1 MLAQEGAVF
10 GPLGGCGILLVLR
23 LGPLQ
28 LGKAHRRGGVAQ
40 EDGQRDGSRER
51 DAGRKPEAPTPGP
64 RMGGSDAHV
73 AHDVA
78 AENHHQSGANRVRGV
93 PPRHLRGQ
101 LGGGHPVGQQPRA
114 GREARPL
121 QHAVDHPHDAHEEY
135 HRVGELRAVV
145 FARKPVGDIF
155 AESEGEVREG
165 AERQTDGHVPAGV
178 HAVGQHAVDEAR
190 EAIDHS
196 VERQEDAQTRLG
208 DAEVGLQ
215 TGHRKREVLAHE
227 VEERVAHHRGDD
239 GARLPV
245 LEALFLFGC
254 HFGMKVFRFQ

>member
-1 MLAQEGAVF
+1 
-10 GPLGGCGILLVLR
+10 
-23 LGPLQ
+23 
-28 LGKAHRRGGVAQ
+28 
-40 EDGQRDGSRER
+40 
-51 DAGRKPEAPTPGP
+51 
-64 RMGGSDAHV
+64 MGGSDAHV

-135 HRVGELRAVV
+135 HHVGELRAVV

-178 HAVGQHAVDEAR
+178 HAVGQDTVHETRKPVD
-190 EAIDHS
+190 HT
-196 VERQEDAQTRLG
+196 VQGQENTQAGFRDPQ
-208 DAEVGLQ
+208 VGLQ
-215 TGHRKREVLAHE
+215 AGHRQREVFTHE
-227 VEERVAHHRGDD
+227 VKERITHHRGDD
-239 GARLPV
+239 GTRLPI
-245 LEALFLFGC
+245 LEAFGLFRS
-254 HFGMKVFRFQ
+254 HFGMKV

>member
-1 MLAQEGAVF
+1 M
-10 GPLGGCGILLVLR
+10 
-23 LGPLQ
+23 
-28 LGKAHRRGGVAQ
+28 
-40 EDGQRDGSRER
+40 
-51 DAGRKPEAPTPGP
+51 
-64 RMGGSDAHV
+64 
-73 AHDVA
+73 
-78 AENHHQSGANRVRGV
+78 
-93 PPRHLRGQ
+93 
-101 LGGGHPVGQQPRA
+101 GQQPRA

-155 AESEGEVREG
+155 AESEGEVGQRTEREP
-165 AERQTDGHVPAGV
+165 DGHVPAGV

-254 HFGMKVFRFQ
+254 HFGMKVF

>member
-1 MLAQEGAVF
+1 MLHADPLRLAQQRGAPVEHREADDVDEEVGDAQNPNQRVAEDMLAQEGAVF

-51 DAGRKPEAPTPGP
+51 DAGRKPEAPAPGP

-178 HAVGQHAVDEAR
+178 LRSA
-190 EAIDHS
+190 S
-196 VERQEDAQTRLG
+196 TPL
-208 DAEVGLQ
+208 
-215 TGHRKREVLAHE
+215 TKRE
-227 VEERVAHHRGDD
+227 R
-239 GARLPV
+239 P
-245 LEALFLFGC
+245 
-254 HFGMKVFRFQ
+254 